1 MVLLQLLLFKMSF
14 SFFCFR
20 AWVPT
25 NQVFMLSA
33 EPPAPVKNKKG
44 SGFDEAM
51 AELERYVAKHKY
63 EISQVEFK
71 HLICVRV
78 WAVFRL
84 LRFKV

>member
-1 MVLLQLLLFKMSF
+1 
-14 SFFCFR
+14 
-20 AWVPT
+20 
-25 NQVFMLSA
+25 MLSA

-78 WAVFRL
+78 GAVFHVFC
-84 LRFKV
+84 FKV